1 VYNHEIILHVNEGT
15 DGTLDFVK
23 NQKIKHTYTKNNVG
37 LCTAINLAVAEATT
51 KYILYCHD
59 DMYFCP
65 EWDVSLL
72 NEIKEIKHDNFFLS
86 GTLIEAYTGHIVFN
100 CGDKFNNFDENKL
113 LKNYKLKNFY
123 NYQGSHYAP
132 HLVSKR
138 VWEKVGGFSEEFNP
152 GVASDPDF
160 NMKLWQ
166 EGVRIFKGINDF
178 KVYHFVSIVTK
189 RLNDPITRKINLKSR
204 GNKIFLLK
212 WGISVKFFKRFYLKT
227 NSKFISPLTEPKKNV
242 IYLFNFFLCKINY
255 IYIKIFYNKLYCRN

>member
-1 VYNHEIILHVNEGT
+1 MYNHEIILHVNEGT

-37 LCTAINLAVAEATT
+37 LCTAINIAAAEATT

-189 RLNDPITRKINLKSR
+189 RLNDPITRKINIKSK

-255 IYIKIFYNKLYCRN
+255 IYIKIFYYKLYCKN